1 MYIYMFKYV
10 IYIYIQFYTYD
21 GYNMFTT
28 LHISYDIYIY
38 IYDESAERPLTTRRC
53 AVYHAHSSL

>member
-1 MYIYMFKYV
+1 M

>member
-1 MYIYMFKYV
+1 MFKYDV
-10 IYIYIQFYTYD
+10 YIYIYIQFYTYD
-21 GYNMFTT
+21 GY
-28 LHISYDIYIY
+28 IYIYKYVY